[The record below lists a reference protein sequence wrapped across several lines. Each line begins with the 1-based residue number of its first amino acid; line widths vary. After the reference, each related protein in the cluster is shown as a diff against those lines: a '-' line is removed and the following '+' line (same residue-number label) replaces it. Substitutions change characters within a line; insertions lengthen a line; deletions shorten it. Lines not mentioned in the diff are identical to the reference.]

1 MYDVSVLSPRS
12 PEEAAEAFGD
22 GSDMTVL
29 AGGTILLPEITYGR
43 ARPKRVLMLARS
55 GLGRIERSNGTVTI
69 GAAVSVAE
77 LMGGDEPLATAAAY
91 VGDPEV
97 RAQATVGG
105 NICAPPGE
113 APRGDLQAPL
123 LVLGARVRSAGNG
136 GERTEPLEDF
146 LAGGAKGRLVL
157 DVSYDDVER
166 QTGYAA
172 FWRPHTH
179 HYTILAV
186 AAARANGELRVAA
199 TGAGPTAVRL
209 TSVEQSGNP
218 EDAVKDVEPQD
229 DPLASA
235 WYRKRILP
243 RLVAR
248 ALEGLG

>member
-1 MYDVSVLSPRS
+1 MYDAPVLSPRS

-29 AGGTILLPEITYGR
+29 AGGTILLPQITYGR

-55 GLGRIERSNGTVTI
+55 GLDRIERSNGTVTI

-77 LMGGDEPLATAAAY
+77 LMDGDEPLATAAAY
-91 VGDPEV
+91 VGDREV

-105 NICAPPGE
+105 NVCAPPGE
-113 APRGDLQAPL
+113 TPRGDLQAPL
-123 LVLGARVRSAGNG
+123 VVLGARVRSTGKG

-146 LAGGAKGRLVL
+146 LAGGMEGRLVL

-186 AAARANGELRVAA
+186 AAARANGELKVAV
-199 TGAGPTAVRL
+199 TGAGPNAVRL

-218 EDAVKDVEPQD
+218 EDAVKDVDPPD

-243 RLVAR
+243 RLVAQ
-248 ALEGLG
+248 ALEGVG

>member
-1 MYDVSVLSPRS
+1 MYDVPVLSPRS

-22 GSDMTVL
+22 GSDVTVL
-29 AGGTILLPEITYGR
+29 AGGTILLPEITYAR
-43 ARPKRVLMLARS
+43 ARPRRVLMLARS
-55 GLGRIERSNGTVTI
+55 GLDRIERSNGTVTI
-69 GAAVSVAE
+69 GAAVSVE
-77 LMGGDEPLATAAAY
+77 KLMGGDEPLATAAAY

-105 NICAPPGE
+105 NLCAPPGE

-123 LVLGARVRSAGNG
+123 LVLGARVRSTGNG

-146 LAGGAKGRLVL
+146 LAAGVNGRLVL
-157 DVSYDDVER
+157 DVSYDDTER

-199 TGAGPTAVRL
+199 TGAGPTGVRL
-209 TSVEQSGNP
+209 TS
-218 EDAVKDVEPQD
+218 
-229 DPLASA
+229 
-235 WYRKRILP
+235 
-243 RLVAR
+243 
-248 ALEGLG
+248 